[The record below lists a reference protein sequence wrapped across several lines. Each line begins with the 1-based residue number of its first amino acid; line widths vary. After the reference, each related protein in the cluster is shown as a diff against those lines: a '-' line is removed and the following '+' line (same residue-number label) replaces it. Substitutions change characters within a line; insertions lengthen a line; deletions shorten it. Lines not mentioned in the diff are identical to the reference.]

1 MLLLS
6 ILFPSVSYRVM
17 KSGMSLVNEFMLC
30 RNMFSDGSNVKT
42 GAFDSEFLKL
52 VKSAWVSTCS

>member
-1 MLLLS
+1 M
-6 ILFPSVSYRVM
+6 FPSVSYRVM

-42 GAFDSEFLKL
+42 GAFDSEFLKFM
-52 VKSAWVSTCS
+52 KSAWVSTCP